1 MAKEHLDDP
10 RNAYRESM
18 RVTEFDGQQ
27 VDIDRLW
34 EGELLDAIGMHVF
47 AEREDVDAFARYFG
61 DERAARTKFYRA
73 ALIDLAIAKHVILST
88 ATDDGVDLD
97 ALTVSREDLDRE
109 VEVRRTAQQGDKRW

>member
-1 MAKEHLDDP
+1 MIRAM
-10 RNAYRESM
+10 RNRESM

-34 EGELLDAIGMHVF
+34 EGELLDAIGMHVV
-47 AEREDVDAFARYFG
+47 AEREDVDAFARY
-61 DERAARTKFYRA
+61 TKFYRA

-109 VEVRRTAQQGDKRW
+109 VEVRTAQQGDKRW